1 MRRFAVLMMTLL
13 MFLPVPGRCEE
24 DARPTLQVHQV
35 MNRQADAYLLRV
47 GETAVMIDG
56 GNANGES
63 GNELM
68 DYLAQ
73 SGITRLTA
81 YIVTHYHNDH
91 ACNLNRILE
100 CYGDSET
107 LVYGPTERLP
117 VQLLPVAA
125 GEYRQM
131 ADGDRVELGPL
142 RVQCVAPARLTDA
155 GQVNADSLNV
165 LITYGKRRF
174 LFTGDCVSDEAVL
187 RRHRAMLADVDVL
200 KFPHHGLRP
209 FAISEEAFRQ
219 LRPSVILI
227 PGDRAAD
234 VRRSAQD
241 NRVTASVFSNE
252 DGHVVIL
259 TDGEALTVIP
269 QAKPGQFALR

>member
-1 MRRFAVLMMTLL
+1 MRRFAVLMMTLVAL
-13 MFLPVPGRCEE
+13 LAVSGRCEE
-24 DARPTLQVHQV
+24 ERPTLQVHQV
-35 MNRQADAYLLRV
+35 MNGQADAYLLRV
-47 GETAVMIDG
+47 GDTAVMIDG

-63 GNELM
+63 GDELM
-68 DYLAQ
+68 DYLAR
-73 SGITRLTA
+73 SGVTRLTA
-81 YIVTHYHNDH
+81 CIVTHYHNDH

-117 VQLLPVAA
+117 VQLLPITA
-125 GEYRQM
+125 GEYLQM
-131 ADGDRVELGPL
+131 SDGDRVELGPL

-155 GQVNADSLNV
+155 GQVNEDSLNV
-165 LITYGKRRF
+165 LITYGRRRF
-174 LFTGDCVSDEAVL
+174 LFTGDCVPDEAVL
-187 RRHRAMLADVDVL
+187 RRHRTELTDIDVL

-209 FAISEEAFRQ
+209 FALSKEALRQ

-234 VRRSAQD
+234 VRRFAQD
-241 NRVTASVFSNE
+241 NRVAASVYDNE

-259 TDGEALTVIP
+259 TDGDTLTVIP
-269 QAKPGQFALR
+269 QARPGQFARLP